1 MKREAPP
8 KSATPPSTNQAKTA
22 PPGGGGG
29 GGGGN
34 DAAPKSPPGTPGSQ
48 AVKHPSGGGDLHN
61 AAPHTPSSLSDL
73 NPPSNNSSAAASM
86 GGGGGGGSA
95 TPTHKS
101 EPPGTPGNA
110 TLASVNSVGS
120 AVNGNDTPP
129 VGSAGDNGAA
139 GGNVAPGMC
148 LPIPRFGS
156 STWL

>member
-29 GGGGN
+29 GGGN
-34 DAAPKSPPGTPGSQ
+34 DSAPKSPPGTPGSQ
-48 AVKHPSGGGDLHN
+48 AVKHPSGGDLHN

-86 GGGGGGGSA
+86 GGGGGGSA

-139 GGNVAPGMC
+139 GGTVVAPGMC

-156 STWL
+156 